1 MEQVRYM
8 TGKRNHQP
16 GETGIQGQNPPP
28 VNTTIM
34 PGEGTTLAEYGSVK
48 EHLDVSE
55 KHYRSF
61 IGTNAQL
68 FWTASADGIV
78 ENDVPLW
85 RAYTGQSM
93 EEVQGWGWLHAVHPE
108 DRERVKRAWLNA
120 LANKGAYET
129 EYRLR
134 RYDGVYR
141 TFSACG
147 VPLFEQDGCLREWV
161 GMSAD
166 ITERKQLE
174 DELQASERRFRT
186 AFEQAAIGIAHVGFD
201 GSWLLVNQK
210 LCDIVGYTRE
220 ELLERTF
227 YAVLLPEDLPT
238 AFAHSLRM
246 ISGELQTY
254 AQEQRYVRKDESLI
268 WVNLTVTL
276 VRDSMGMPLY
286 FLAVTEDI
294 TERKQAEQQRLL
306 NQLKDQFI
314 LNVNHEL
321 RTPLTEVYGYLEL
334 LSEYQGQIDAATQ
347 VQFLQNAKEGCQE
360 LILLVNNVLDALAI
374 AEEVRPPQREEF
386 FIAPLVRDVLAH
398 LDPRQEETDRLRL
411 AIPEPL
417 TVWANGQLL
426 RQVLRNLLA
435 NAFKYCPKPAAV
447 VISAVLDDPRAQG
460 TDSTPHVYISVQD
473 TGPGIPPAELPLLFQ
488 KFVRLKRDLSGPVRG
503 SGLGLYISKRFV
515 EAMDGRIWVESAGIA
530 GQGSRFCVALPCPPL
545 YQ

>member
-1 MEQVRYM
+1 M
-8 TGKRNHQP
+8 N
-16 GETGIQGQNPPP
+16 
-28 VNTTIM
+28 
-34 PGEGTTLAEYGSVK
+34 AASV
-48 EHLDVSE
+48 
-55 KHYRSF
+55 
-61 IGTNAQL
+61 
-68 FWTASADGIV
+68 
-78 ENDVPLW
+78 
-85 RAYTGQSM
+85 
-93 EEVQGWGWLHAVHPE
+93 
-108 DRERVKRAWLNA
+108 
-120 LANKGAYET
+120 
-129 EYRLR
+129 
-134 RYDGVYR
+134 
-141 TFSACG
+141 
-147 VPLFEQDGCLREWV
+147 
-161 GMSAD
+161 
-166 ITERKQLE
+166 
-174 DELQASERRFRT
+174 
-186 AFEQAAIGIAHVGFD
+186 HVGFD

-227 YAVLLPEDLPT
+227 HAMLLPEDLPT

-286 FLAVTEDI
+286 FLVVTEDI

-386 FIAPLVRDVLAH
+386 FIAPLVRVVLAH
-398 LDPRQEETDRLRL
+398 LDPRQEETDRLHL

-426 RQVLRNLLA
+426 RQVLRNLFA

-447 VISAVLDDPRAQG
+447 VISAVLDDLRAQG

>member
-1 MEQVRYM
+1 MKSGDLMEQIRYM

-16 GETGIQGQNPPP
+16 GGTGIQGQHPPP

-34 PGEGTTLAEYGSVK
+34 PGEGTTLAEHGSVK

-78 ENDVPLW
+78 ENDVPL
-85 RAYTGQSM
+85 
-93 EEVQGWGWLHAVHPE
+93 
-108 DRERVKRAWLNA
+108 
-120 LANKGAYET
+120 
-129 EYRLR
+129 
-134 RYDGVYR
+134 
-141 TFSACG
+141 
-147 VPLFEQDGCLREWV
+147 FEQDGYLREWV

-227 YAVLLPEDLPT
+227 HAVLLPEDLPT

-314 LNVNHEL
+314 LNVNH
-321 RTPLTEVYGYLEL
+321 
-334 LSEYQGQIDAATQ
+334 A
-347 VQFLQNAKEGCQE
+347 
-360 LILLVNNVLDALAI
+360 
-374 AEEVRPPQREEF
+374 
-386 FIAPLVRDVLAH
+386 
-398 LDPRQEETDRLRL
+398 
-411 AIPEPL
+411 
-417 TVWANGQLL
+417 
-426 RQVLRNLLA
+426 
-435 NAFKYCPKPAAV
+435 
-447 VISAVLDDPRAQG
+447 
-460 TDSTPHVYISVQD
+460 
-473 TGPGIPPAELPLLFQ
+473 
-488 KFVRLKRDLSGPVRG
+488 
-503 SGLGLYISKRFV
+503 
-515 EAMDGRIWVESAGIA
+515 
-530 GQGSRFCVALPCPPL
+530 
-545 YQ
+545 

>member
-1 MEQVRYM
+1 M
-8 TGKRNHQP
+8 TGKRNHKP
-16 GETGIQGQNPPP
+16 GETGIQGQHLPP

-34 PGEGTTLAEYGSVK
+34 PGRGTTLAEHGSVK

-108 DRERVKRAWLNA
+108 DRERVKRAWMNA

-141 TFSACG
+141 TFSVCG

-166 ITERKQLE
+166 ITERKRLE

-227 YAVLLPEDLPT
+227 HAVLLPEDLVT
-238 AFAHSLRM
+238 AFAYAQSM
-246 ISGELQTY
+246 IAGELQTY
-254 AQEQRYVRKDESLI
+254 AQEQRYVRKDELLI

-314 LNVNHEL
+314 LSVNHEL

-374 AEEVRPPQREEF
+374 AEEVRPPQREEL

-398 LDPRQEETDRLRL
+398 LDPRQEETDRLHL

-460 TDSTPHVYISVQD
+460 TDSTSHVYISVQD

>member
-16 GETGIQGQNPPP
+16 GGTGIQGQHPPP

-34 PGEGTTLAEYGSVK
+34 PGEGITLAEHGSVK

-147 VPLFEQDGCLREWV
+147 VPLFEQDGYLREWV

-166 ITERKQLE
+166 ITERKRLE

-227 YAVLLPEDLPT
+227 HAMLLPEDLPT

-286 FLAVTEDI
+286 FLVVTEDI

-398 LDPRQEETDRLRL
+398 LDPRQEETDRLHL
-411 AIPEPL
+411 TIPEPL

-426 RQVLRNLLA
+426 RQVLRNLFA

-447 VISAVLDDPRAQG
+447 VISAILDDLRAQG